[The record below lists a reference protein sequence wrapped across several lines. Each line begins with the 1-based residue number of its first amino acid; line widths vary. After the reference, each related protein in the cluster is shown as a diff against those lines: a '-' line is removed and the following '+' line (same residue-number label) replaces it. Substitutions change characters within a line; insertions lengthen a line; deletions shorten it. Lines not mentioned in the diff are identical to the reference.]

1 MVLQPGQHT
10 TLSMEFMMH
19 AGMEGMHD
27 FRVHLPTNDP
37 AQPDQTLT
45 VLSNWVPS
53 ACPKEMA
60 RAGETSARH
69 PRASG

>member
-19 AGMEGMHD
+19 GDMGGLHN

-37 AQPDQTLT
+37 EQPDRTLT
-45 VLSNWVPS
+45 VLSNWVP
-53 ACPKEMA
+53 
-60 RAGETSARH
+60 
-69 PRASG
+69 